1 MKMKTKIIL
10 GAILPVALFAFGALS
25 AQAQTNSCPS
35 LAPYMCNNGTCVNDT
50 SLCSRTSMGGLSTS
64 NPSTVS
70 GTSGTQAPADLST
83 ANLSEKC
90 TGNLRIDLQATQAC
104 AALAEKQGRELGY
117 DITCTTEKRTDV
129 LAKNA
134 VPIGERDAY
143 FATCRING
151 SPDGYDPVSLVGYS
165 GSGAGTT
172 LYDNF
177 LGTTQA
183 YGSGYNVN
191 SMWYSLPCDLA
202 NAAEGKSG
210 VLQGAVTCTKG
221 AQQYFGSSNPSTW
234 RVDTAISKRT
244 GTGTSGTSGSS
255 QLKTSSVIPTTT
267 LGLQIQNMISLLNRM
282 LEQARGAYGAYTQ
295 NNSQTDPATTQGK
308 TSTTVESTATTT
320 TTTSGKQSSPLHPLI
335 CSPSTQTVGKYSVAY
350 LTVADS
356 SNPNF
361 DWTAIYNWSAPGSTK
376 ESGAGWNFGTS
387 YTSAGTY
394 KITVSGVG
402 QTATC
407 EVKVY

>member
-1 MKMKTKIIL
+1 MKMKNKVIF
-10 GAILPVALFAFGALS
+10 ASILPIALFAFGALS
-25 AQAQTNSCPS
+25 AQAQTNSCPT

-50 SLCSRTSMGGLSTS
+50 ALCSRTSMGGVATTQTTTGST
-64 NPSTVS
+64 
-70 GTSGTQAPADLST
+70 GQAPADLST

-90 TGNLRIDLQATQAC
+90 TGNLRVDLQATQAC

-129 LAKNA
+129 LAQNA

-151 SPDGYDPVSLVGYS
+151 SPDGYDPVSLVGYK
-165 GSGAGTT
+165 GSGTGVT

-183 YGSGYNVN
+183 YGAGYNVN
-191 SMWYSLPCDLA
+191 SGWYALPCDMA
-202 NAAEGKSG
+202 DAAAGKSG

-234 RVDTAISKRT
+234 RVDTAIAKRT
-244 GTGTSGTSGSS
+244 GSSTGGTSASS
-255 QLKTSSVIPTTT
+255 QLKTSSVIPTTA

-295 NNSQTDPATTQGK
+295 NNSQNDPGTTQTK
-308 TSTTVESTATTT
+308 TSTTVGSTATTT
-320 TTTSGKQSSPLHPLI
+320 STSGKQSSPLHPLI
-335 CSPSTQTVGKYSVAY
+335 CSPSTQMVGKYSVAY

-361 DWTAIYNWSAPGSTK
+361 DWTAIYSWSAPGSTK

-387 YTSAGTY
+387 YTTAGTY
-394 KITVSGVG
+394 KISVSGVG